1 MAEPVLM
8 YLREGDNSDMISL
21 GYCLSL
27 NEVPDVS
34 GSMQASIAAEAAVRV
49 LLGDACSAVHH
60 PHFEVLTPGGM
71 SNKGCSESFAHPQ
84 SKTLHEKTW

>member
-1 MAEPVLM
+1 M

-49 LLGDACSAVHH
+49 
-60 PHFEVLTPGGM
+60 F
-71 SNKGCSESFAHPQ
+71 
-84 SKTLHEKTW
+84 